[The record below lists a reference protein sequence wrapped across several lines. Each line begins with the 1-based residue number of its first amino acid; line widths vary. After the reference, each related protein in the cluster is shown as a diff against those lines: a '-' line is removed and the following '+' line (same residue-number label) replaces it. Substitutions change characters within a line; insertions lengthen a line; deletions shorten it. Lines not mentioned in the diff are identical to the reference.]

1 MKKEP
6 VNNETS
12 THKCFFEIITK
23 LGKAAEE
30 RSRSY
35 LLFGFRSYKRYTIRR
50 CLVLWTLADPEKH
63 SPNNTTNAPPTCRM
77 AQSLIHNSFPLL
89 PYPFCLIPCAL
100 SLVPRSFIAKPT
112 LQDPTDVCRSYFT
125 PTFFTLHFLL
135 FTFYFSLPP
144 SIMFNNKIGQQ
155 QKIS

>member
-77 AQSLIHNSFPLL
+77 AQSLIHNSFPLV
-89 PYPFCLIPCAL
+89 PRSFCLIPCA
-100 SLVPRSFIAKPT
+100 SFLYCK
-112 LQDPTDVCRSYFT
+112 TDATRSYGRLQVVLH
-125 PTFFTLHFLL
+125 PHLLHPSPFTLHFLL
-135 FTFYFSLPP
+135 FTPP
-144 SIMFNNKIGQQ
+144 FHNVQ
-155 QKIS
+155 